1 MRNLFLWA
9 AVVFLFTSCSQYQ
22 KLLKSTDYELKY
34 KKAMEY
40 YQAEDYTRA
49 GTLLYELIDIYRG
62 TEKSQE
68 AHFAY
73 ANSLYGMKDYLL
85 AAHYYRTFVQNYP
98 TSPILEESQ
107 FMVAYCN
114 YMMSLNPRLDQTETY
129 AALDALQ
136 LFINLYPNSP
146 RAEEAAYFMTELH
159 DKLAYKSFLNAKL
172 YFNLGR
178 YLGNNYKSAVIVARN
193 TLDEYPDTQYRE
205 ELSFLIL
212 EAKYIQAMNS
222 VEELKDERL
231 RDTVDE
237 YYSFVNEFPASQY
250 LRRANQFFERVS
262 EILN

>member
-1 MRNLFLWA
+1 MMRNLFLLGI
-9 AVVFLFTSCSQYQ
+9 VFLFASCSQYQ
-22 KLLKSTDYELKY
+22 KLLKSTDNDLKY
-34 KKAMEY
+34 EKAMEY

-49 GTLLYELIDIYRG
+49 GTLLYELISVYRG

-73 ANSLYGMKDYLL
+73 ANCLYGMKDYML
-85 AAHYYRTFVQNYP
+85 AAHYYKTFVQNYP
-98 TSPILEESQ
+98 MSNILEECQ
-107 FMVAYCN
+107 FMTAYCN
-114 YMMSLNPRLDQTETY
+114 YMLSLNPRLDQTETHT
-129 AALDALQ
+129 ALEALQ

-146 RAEEAAYFMTELH
+146 RAAEAAYLMDELY
-159 DKLAYKSFLNAKL
+159 DKLAFKSYLNAKL
-172 YFNLGR
+172 YFNLGV

-212 EAKYIQAMNS
+212 EAKYIQAINS
-222 VEELKDERL
+222 VLNLKDERL
-231 RDTVDE
+231 RDTIDE
-237 YYSFVNEFPASQY
+237 YYSFINEFPTSQY